1 MVLREVKSKITQKKA
16 VADWI
21 VFLVLLLL
29 IQGALLWMDHQP
41 MFFFGDS
48 ESYIWTAIAGRLPT
62 DRSFVYGYFIHL
74 VAVTTQSLTSLVIAQ
89 VLLLIAASAV
99 MAHLLIRYF
108 RVRPCIAFIA
118 SLLTSLEPLQLLYTR
133 YVMTETLALFIFVF
147 YIWVVLHY
155 LEDPRIK
162 WLCLSHGIAV
172 AMISV
177 RFAFIP
183 LVWICALSIP
193 ILAFPAI
200 AAQARLTSA
209 KTTARLALHVVMSV
223 FLLSIFTSAYKHV
236 HGYLQHKPPAYS
248 YDSGYFAMGYVVPIL
263 EPEDFPDVNLGSRV
277 FGDLNFSVKD
287 RRVRASHRWMEGG
300 AVSRLQ
306 KLEPDRIKAE
316 AIARRAAL
324 HAVIHK
330 PLAFLHLGWQTFT
343 DYFDPSY
350 LRSSMK
356 ADLGNRR
363 LEDGF
368 HNLIKTRFH
377 YSLDTSSALDLKT
390 PTGRYFL
397 NSERW
402 IQFLLFVPLFWGLLS
417 VYTSD
422 TDQRRKILLMGL
434 ISLTFIGVALL
445 LVERPTPR
453 YLHGSAWLFFLMAGV
468 GLNNFFVFER
478 F

>member
-1 MVLREVKSKITQKKA
+1 
-16 VADWI
+16 
-21 VFLVLLLL
+21 
-29 IQGALLWMDHQP
+29 
-41 MFFFGDS
+41 
-48 ESYIWTAIAGRLPT
+48 
-62 DRSFVYGYFIHL
+62 
-74 VAVTTQSLTSLVIAQ
+74 
-89 VLLLIAASAV
+89 
-99 MAHLLIRYF
+99 
-108 RVRPCIAFIA
+108 
-118 SLLTSLEPLQLLYTR
+118 
-133 YVMTETLALFIFVF
+133 
-147 YIWVVLHY
+147 
-155 LEDPRIK
+155 
-162 WLCLSHGIAV
+162 
-172 AMISV
+172 
-177 RFAFIP
+177 
-183 LVWICALSIP
+183 
-193 ILAFPAI
+193 
-200 AAQARLTSA
+200 
-209 KTTARLALHVVMSV
+209 MSV

-248 YDSGYFAMGYVVPIL
+248 YDSGYFAIGYVVPIL

-287 RRVRASHRWMEGG
+287 RHVRAGHRWMEGG

-306 KLEPDRIKAE
+306 KLEPDQIKAE
-316 AIARRAAL
+316 AIARQAAL

-343 DYFDPSY
+343 DYFDQSY

-356 ADLGNRR
+356 EDLGNRR

-377 YSLDTSSALDLKT
+377 YSWDTSSALDLKT

-397 NSERW
+397 HSERW

-422 TDQRRKILLMGL
+422 TDQRRKSLLMCL

-453 YLHGSAWLFFLMAGV
+453 FLHGPASLFPDDGR
-468 GLNNFFVFER
+468 GIESSLNPKKIKIS
-478 F
+478 